1 MISEKLGKLVT
12 FDIQRLFNGAID
24 VDWLIDGSGKAEKA
38 AASFVFHGPSSHGIS
53 QKDIGDSSHK
63 LIDTASFV
71 HRVISRVESP
81 TDNAFTLAIAGF
93 GSGKSHLA
101 VTISELLSSDNQDLR
116 ACILENIVQAD
127 ERIGKEISNLC
138 RNVGRSLV
146 VTLNGMNNSDLSSV
160 LLSQIRARVSAD
172 GLDATKLEN
181 LRGRFK
187 HASNL
192 LRNLDATLTARLVDD
207 CKLSSK
213 DDVLSRLDAFD
224 EAVYKKAHAFLAEIG
239 IPLAAVRDETA
250 KDVINIAIKE
260 FVGKGKPYGHMVILF
275 DEFGHYMEY
284 ATSHPQIA
292 GDGALQHLFEGVQGN
307 DEKVTFVGFVQY
319 ELKAYAQRLPSEF
332 KNEMNRFITRF
343 DNSEKLYLSSNLE
356 TLIASL
362 LKKTAVPII
371 DAKESEHIRQK
382 IAEWYPVS
390 QNYSTWADSDM
401 FSRVIV
407 SGCWPLSPVAMWVL
421 FYLSTSG
428 KYLQQRSA
436 LTLLKSALDAN
447 SSRECDSSL
456 PAVCLWTKDLQQEF
470 EGIEEDSAHG
480 TLLQSYNAV
489 CAKFDAHLTAVQKDV
504 LRSIVLL
511 SQTQLRASSRQEA
524 DYAIEVFSGL
534 DSESLRQAI
543 SKLQDDCNVIEWD
556 NASRSYEIL
565 SDNASKPQFLHLL
578 RQKAQEYDEDRQSE
592 VFCGL
597 ASTIPILIPP
607 ECSFGNSHS
616 IITPEWRFEAKPTYW
631 TRFLLTIGAIAIEL
645 EKNTAFQSVES
656 ARGLMIYCYVP
667 ANEDIEAVKI
677 HAQKQLQKF
686 AKRKPILLILIQ
698 DDPEHIMSKA
708 LVEIDIMSRLT
719 VDEKAKFGQLIAS
732 HEQKQRRVLDDL
744 IRQALM
750 ARHYVTPFEDV
761 QPTRLAMMGLQ
772 LFEAAYPKV
781 LPFPFDGY
789 ATPRGNAA
797 KDCAEFT
804 RRLISSDLSYSDT
817 QTMGVAQRNRA
828 QAVLNVAWRV
838 FSRSDGSVVQ
848 KPGNLVVKAI
858 MAEWEKLL
866 SLQEGLNASNAIK
879 IACSAPYGANLAS
892 AGLLFGVFVQAYQKV
907 IQAQYEEV
915 PISLETIAT
924 SMFSGNSLDLI
935 YLKGIT
941 LYRMTGENSEWDQL
955 LSDWA
960 SCGTYR
966 EQADFSERIETLE
979 SSLPMPPA
987 LRHQI
992 ALCKSESK
1000 KAFDT
1005 IDTAE
1010 EKESDHIQKIENGIR
1025 TGKLSLIA
1033 FGASLLQ
1040 THAKEL
1046 RKDPMWDV
1054 TRDIEPLVTRIN
1066 EAKVQISAMFPV
1078 WLARNQPRGSTQQD
1092 LAEFKRDSEDRM
1104 ARNLKNLEM
1113 YDERDKLLAQ
1123 VDKVSRSFEQ
1133 IIQAQDALTKYQS
1146 WETQFGTIADETP
1159 VAHLDSVG
1167 VEAGNWL
1174 ELIRSRATTMR
1185 RVGNQHYVDELMAC
1199 VDRLEEIKKRLK
1211 AVRKAIDKRATDVWN
1226 MELTIDTATKIR
1238 DEVND
1243 LTTLYQGNESNLED
1257 FRVARNFVNAF
1268 IDIAARI
1275 DSLQIPQSQL
1285 DILVSE
1291 TRGELVARFGEE
1303 EPPWDVE
1310 ETFDKLVYLVKQKR
1324 KKASAEWM
1332 LQVKEQFS
1340 DVDSLTLQEAENAL
1354 RELNSTPPYFG
1365 GEKDVQ
1371 ARDVMV
1377 RKLEK
1382 HLESKGVEWLV
1393 EKFKQLSPSAQKA
1406 FLNYI
1411 KG

>member
-1 MISEKLGKLVT
+1 MSEKLGKLVT
-12 FDIQRLFNGAID
+12 FDIDRLFNGAID
-24 VDWLIDGSGKAEKA
+24 VDWLVDGSGKAERA
-38 AASFVFHGPSSHGIS
+38 ATSFVFHGPTSHGIS
-53 QKDIGDSSHK
+53 QKDIGDSSHR

-71 HRVISRVESP
+71 RRVVGRVESP
-81 TDNAFTLAIAGF
+81 TGNAFTLAIAGF

-101 VTISELLSSDNQDLR
+101 VTISELLSSADQDLR
-116 ACILENIVQAD
+116 SDILKNISQAD
-127 ERIGKEISNLC
+127 ERIGLEVERSC
-138 RNVGRSLV
+138 RNIGRSLV

-160 LLSQIRARVSAD
+160 LLSQIRARITAD

-181 LRGRFK
+181 LRKRFK
-187 HASNL
+187 HASSL
-192 LRNLDATLTARLVDD
+192 LLNLDEKLTARLVDE

-213 DDVLSRLDAFD
+213 EEVVARLDCFD
-224 EAVYKKAHAFLAEIG
+224 EVVYKKTHAFLAEIG
-239 IPLAAVRDETA
+239 IPLAAVSDETA
-250 KDVINIAIKE
+250 KDVINIAVKE

-343 DNSEKLYLSSNLE
+343 DNAEKLYLSSNLE

-362 LKKTAVPII
+362 LQKKSVPKF
-371 DAKESEHIRQK
+371 DVKETELIRQR
-382 IAEWYPVS
+382 ISAWYPVS
-390 QNYSTWADSDM
+390 QNYSTWADASM
-401 FSRVIV
+401 FNRVIV

-421 FYLSTSG
+421 FYLSSSG

-447 SSRECDSSL
+447 ASRECDTAL
-456 PAVCLWTKDLQQEF
+456 PPVCLWTKDLQQEF
-470 EGIEEDSAHG
+470 ESIEEDSAHG

-489 CAKFDAHLTAVQKDV
+489 CAKFEAHLTSGQKDV
-504 LRSIVLL
+504 LRAIVLL
-511 SQTQLRASSRQEA
+511 SQTQLRATSRQEA
-524 DYAIEVFSGL
+524 DYALEVFSGL
-534 DSESLRQAI
+534 DDVSLKQAI
-543 SKLQDDCNVIEWD
+543 AKLQDDCNVIEWD

-578 RQKAQEYDEDRQSE
+578 RQKSQEYDEDRKAE

-597 ASTIPILIPP
+597 ASTVPILNPP

-631 TRFLLTIGAIAIEL
+631 TRFLLTIGAIASEL
-645 EKNTAFQSVES
+645 EKNTAFQSVET
-656 ARGLMIYCYVP
+656 ARGLMIHCYVP
-667 ANEDIEAVKI
+667 ANEDIEAVKE
-677 HAQKQLQKF
+677 HAQKQLQKS
-686 AKRKPILLILIQ
+686 AKRKPVLLILIQ
-698 DDPEHIMSKA
+698 DDAEHNLSKA
-708 LVEIDIMSRLT
+708 LVDIDILSRFT
-719 VDEKAKFGQLIAS
+719 TDEKAKFGQLIAS
-732 HEQKQRRVLDDL
+732 HEQKQRRVLEDS

-750 ARHYVTPFEDV
+750 ARQYVTPFDEV
-761 QPTRLAMMGLQ
+761 LPNRLAMMELQ

-828 QAVLNVAWRV
+828 QAVLNAAWRV
-838 FSRSDGSVVQ
+838 FSKSDGSVVQ
-848 KPGNLVVKAI
+848 KPGNQVVKAI
-858 MAEWEKLL
+858 MAEWEKQL
-866 SLQEGLNASNAIK
+866 SLQDGLNGSEAIK

-907 IQAQYEEV
+907 IQAQYEDV
-915 PISLETIAT
+915 PVSLETIAT
-924 SMFSGNSLDLI
+924 STFSGNSLDLI

-941 LYRMTGENSEWDQL
+941 LYRMTGENGAWDQL

-966 EQADFSERIETLE
+966 EQAEFAERIESLE

-1005 IDTAE
+1005 IDAAE
-1010 EKESDHIQKIENGIR
+1010 EKESDFIQKIENGMR
-1025 TGKLSLIA
+1025 MEKLSLLA

-1040 THAKEL
+1040 SHAKEL
-1046 RKDPMWDV
+1046 RKDPMWDIM
-1054 TRDIEPLVTRIN
+1054 RDIEPLVTRVN
-1066 EAKVQISAMFPV
+1066 EAKVQISAMFPA

-1092 LAEFKRDSEDRM
+1092 LAEFKRDSEERM

-1113 YDERDKLLAQ
+1113 YEEKEKLLAQ
-1123 VDKVSRSFEQ
+1123 VDRVCRSFEQ
-1133 IIQAQDALTKYQS
+1133 IIQAREAVTKYDTWDAQN
-1146 WETQFGTIADETP
+1146 GNILDETP
-1159 VAHLDSVG
+1159 VLRLDAIGTESDK
-1167 VEAGNWL
+1167 WL
-1174 ELIRSRATTMR
+1174 ELIRACAATMK
-1185 RVGNQHYVDELMAC
+1185 RVGNQHYADELANRL
-1199 VDRLEEIKKRLK
+1199 VRLEEIKKRIK
-1211 AVRKAIDKRATDVWN
+1211 EVRKAIDKRASSVWN
-1226 MELTIDTATKIR
+1226 MELTIESAPRIR
-1238 DEVND
+1238 DEVVD
-1243 LTTLYQGNESNLED
+1243 LTNLYQGNDSNLED
-1257 FRVARNFVNAF
+1257 FRIARNFINAF
-1268 IDIAARI
+1268 IDAAARI
-1275 DSLQIPQSQL
+1275 DSLQIPQSQFEVL
-1285 DILVSE
+1285 LSE
-1291 TRGELVARFGEE
+1291 TKEDLVVRFEEE
-1303 EPPWDVE
+1303 EPPWDAA
-1310 ETFDKLVYLVKQKR
+1310 ETFDKLSGTVKQKR
-1324 KKASAEWM
+1324 KKASSEW
-1332 LQVKEQFS
+1332 LAQAKARYASIDELS
-1340 DVDSLTLQEAENAL
+1340 LQEAENAL
-1354 RELNSTPPYFG
+1354 RELSNTPPYFG
-1365 GEKDVQ
+1365 GEKDED
-1371 ARDVMV
+1371 ARNIII

-1382 HLESKGVEWLV
+1382 HLESKGVDWLV
-1393 EKFKQLSPSAQKA
+1393 EKFKQLSPSAQKT
-1406 FLNYI
+1406 FLKLI
-1411 KG
+1411 K